1 MIHEAPVRSGC
12 LRKYRKTKLPY
23 RPVGEPVNQGF
34 GIRAVILP
42 LVCAMAVAA
51 CGTVP
56 DGPSEGAA
64 LSPVSAPASKDPVGQ
79 REYLANPGP
88 VYDLSGETLFAAD
101 SRRDESRFFSLC
113 PNWTRPPRR
122 TRKARVTVTARS
134 SARPRPLST
143 WPNFCSVRPKC
154 EIQRQGASAGQFS
167 VIFRFPTHTPL
178 RQWIRECLI
187 LALSAL
193 LTTGPH

>member
-1 MIHEAPVRSGC
+1 MRSGC

-101 SRRDESRFFSLC
+101 SRRDESRFFFTVPELDPSATED
-113 PNWTRPPRR
+113 PESEGYSYR
-122 TRKARVTVTARS
+122 TFKRQTA
-134 SARPRPLST
+134 
-143 WPNFCSVRPKC
+143 
-154 EIQRQGASAGQFS
+154 S
-167 VIFRFPTHTPL
+167 VINVAELLFGSPKVRDTKAGRVGRTV
-178 RQWIRECLI
+178 
-187 LALSAL
+187 LSYIQVPYTYAA
-193 LTTGPH
+193 TSMD